1 MKKNNIRLL
10 FGIAILPAL
19 FFQNNITALFLQT
32 LYAIFLALSS
42 GRKFKLLPN
51 LILLV
56 GLSLAHLLQPN
67 GLLLFTLGS
76 FPITLGSL
84 ILGSHKAFLLISL
97 IYLSQ
102 YMVSSRP
109 TFPGKLGALI
119 SMQLFY
125 FGQISLTWSTIVPKK
140 PFIGAIDKLLFQLEE
155 PSHDYKETLLSKNEK
170 ILPKVIH
177 LILFWTL
184 FGLGKVFAN
193 WPL

>member
-1 MKKNNIRLL
+1 MNKNNIRLL

-19 FFQNNITALFLQT
+19 FFQNNFTALFLQT

-51 LILLV
+51 VVLLV

-84 ILGSHKAFLLISL
+84 ILGSHKALLLISL

-102 YMVSSRP
+102 YMVSSKP

-119 SMQLFY
+119 SLQLFY
-125 FGQISLTWSTIVPKK
+125 FGQISLTWSSISPKK
-140 PFIGAIDKLLFQLEE
+140 PFIGAIDNLLFQLEQ
-155 PSHDYKETLLSKNEK
+155 PNQGLKETFSVADEK
-170 ILPKVIH
+170 IFPKVIH
-177 LILFWTL
+177 LVIFWTL
-184 FGLGKVFAN
+184 FILGRVLPN

>member
-32 LYAIFLALSS
+32 LYAIFLALAS
-42 GRKFKLLPN
+42 GRKFKILPN
-51 LILLV
+51 VILLV
-56 GLSLAHLLQPN
+56 GLSIAHLLQPN

-84 ILGSHKAFLLISL
+84 VLGSHKAFLLISL
-97 IYLSQ
+97 LYLSQ
-102 YMVSSRP
+102 YMVSSKP

-125 FGQISLTWSTIVPKK
+125 FGQISLTWSSITPKK
-140 PFIGAIDKLLFQLEE
+140 PFIGAIDNLLFQLEQ
-155 PSHDYKETLLSKNEK
+155 PSQGYKEALLSEDEK
-170 ILPKVIH
+170 IFPKVVH
-177 LILFWTL
+177 LIVFWMLFI
-184 FGLGKVFAN
+184 LGIIFPN

>member
-51 LILLV
+51 VVLLV

-76 FPITLGSL
+76 FPITLGAL
-84 ILGSHKAFLLISL
+84 VLGSHKAFLLISL

-102 YMVSSRP
+102 YMVSSKP

-125 FGQISLTWSTIVPKK
+125 FGQISLTWSAIVPKK
-140 PFIGAIDKLLFQLEE
+140 PFIGAIDNLLFQLEQ
-155 PSHDYKETLLSKNEK
+155 PSQDYKESLLTKDEK

-184 FGLGKVFAN
+184 FGFGKVFAN

>member
-51 LILLV
+51 VVLLV

-76 FPITLGSL
+76 FPITLGAL
-84 ILGSHKAFLLISL
+84 VLGSHKAFLLISL

-102 YMVSSRP
+102 YMVSSKP

-125 FGQISLTWSTIVPKK
+125 FGQISLTWSAIVPKK
-140 PFIGAIDKLLFQLEE
+140 PFIGAIDNLLFQLEQ
-155 PSHDYKETLLSKNEK
+155 PSQDYKESLLTKDEK

-184 FGLGKVFAN
+184 FSLGRVFAN

>member
-1 MKKNNIRLL
+1 MKKQYQTT

-19 FFQNNITALFLQT
+19 FFKTILLPSF
-32 LYAIFLALSS
+32 FKPFMLSFS
-42 GRKFKLLPN
+42 LIKWRKFKLLPN
-51 LILLV
+51 VVLLV

-76 FPITLGSL
+76 FPITLGAL
-84 ILGSHKAFLLISL
+84 VLGSHKAFLLISL

-102 YMVSSRP
+102 YMVSSKP

-125 FGQISLTWSTIVPKK
+125 FGQISLTWSAIVPKK
-140 PFIGAIDKLLFQLEE
+140 PFIGAIDNLLFQLEQ
-155 PSHDYKETLLSKNEK
+155 PSQDYKESLLLKMRNTS
-170 ILPKVIH
+170 KVIH

-184 FGLGKVFAN
+184 FSWEEYLLIGHF
-193 WPL
+193 

>member
-51 LILLV
+51 VVLLV

-76 FPITLGSL
+76 FPITLGAL
-84 ILGSHKAFLLISL
+84 VLGSHKAFLLISL

-102 YMVSSRP
+102 YMVSSKP

-125 FGQISLTWSTIVPKK
+125 FGQISLTWSSISPKK
-140 PFIGAIDKLLFQLEE
+140 PFIGAIDNLLFQLEQ
-155 PSHDYKETLLSKNEK
+155 PSQDYKESLLTKDEK

-184 FGLGKVFAN
+184 FSLGRVFAN

>member
-1 MKKNNIRLL
+1 MKNNNIKLL
-10 FGIAILPAL
+10 FGITILPAL

-51 LILLV
+51 VVLLV

-67 GLLLFTLGS
+67 GLLLFTIGS

-102 YMVSSRP
+102 YMVSSKP

-125 FGQISLTWSTIVPKK
+125 FGQISLTWSSISPKK
-140 PFIGAIDKLLFQLEE
+140 PFIGAIDNLLFQLEQ
-155 PSHDYKETLLSKNEK
+155 PNQNFKGALSATDEK
-170 ILPKVIH
+170 IFPKVIH
-177 LILFWTL
+177 LVIFWLLFV
-184 FGLGKVFAN
+184 LGKVFPN